1 MPRDWV
7 SIVPRKLTTDEW
19 IHRAESTHGT
29 LYDYSKVIY
38 NGQRQKVVIVC
49 SKHGDFS
56 QIPEYHSGRGIGCPK
71 CGTESMKE
79 KQSLSLEQV
88 IKKAR
93 EIHGDYYDYSL
104 VNYVNTKT
112 PVTII
117 CPKHGEFEQTI
128 GSHNGYNKSGCMKC
142 GKERSA
148 EKQRGI
154 TREYKG
160 KRTTTEEFIVKAKI
174 RHGEKYDYSRTIFK
188 GDKIKVEI
196 GCPIHG
202 FFWQDPRNHTHKG
215 GCGYCGGRRMTHDM
229 YVQKVMELHGDVYDY
244 SKINYEISGE
254 KILVGCKI
262 HGDFEI
268 KASHF
273 SQGHGCASC
282 QRTGFNPSKPA
293 YYYVNEILN
302 ESADHL
308 FYKAGISKDWKG
320 RLKLL
325 SKTLPKHLT
334 MRHVEHL
341 LFDKGID
348 ANNLETKLLQ
358 TMPIRSPK
366 RDFPG
371 GSELFSENPLEYAR
385 ANGILTD

>member
-1 MPRDWV
+1 MAREWT

-19 IHRAESTHGT
+19 IQRAKSTHGSR
-29 LYDYSKVIY
+29 YDYSKVIY

-49 SKHGDFS
+49 LKHGDFS

-79 KQSLSLEQV
+79 KQSLDLDKV
-88 IKKAR
+88 IERAK
-93 EIHGDYYDYSL
+93 EVHGDYYDYSL

-117 CPKHGEFEQTI
+117 CPKHGKFEQTI
-128 GSHNGYNKSGCMKC
+128 DSHIGKKSGCKKC

-154 TREYKG
+154 PREYKG
-160 KRTTTEEFIVKAKI
+160 KRTTTEEFIARAKA
-174 RHGEKYDYSRTIFK
+174 RHGEKYDYSRTVFK

-215 GCGYCGGRRMTHDM
+215 GCGFCGGRRMTQEM
-229 YVQKVMELHGDVYDY
+229 YVQNVRELHGDVYDY
-244 SKINYEISGE
+244 SKIVYEKSGR

-282 QRTGFNPSKPA
+282 QLTGFNPSEPG

-302 ESADHL
+302 ESDDHV
-308 FYKAGISKDWKG
+308 FFKAGISNDWEH

-325 SKTLPKHLT
+325 SKTLPNHLT
-334 MRHVEHL
+334 IRHLEHIW
-341 LFDKGID
+341 FEIGKD
-348 ANNLETKLLQ
+348 ANDLETVLLQ
-358 TMPIRSPK
+358 TTSIRYPK

-371 GSELFSENPLEYAR
+371 GSELFRENPLTYAR
-385 ANGILTD
+385 DNGILTD